1 MATKCSNPL
10 SNPGN
15 YCDVAIDEIRRVLFV
30 NKYKDDGTLNY
41 ISQAD
46 AAAIANWQTL
56 FDKADFSSSIMEK
69 VVPSHLVWGLT
80 TEQEDN
86 VVDDNN
92 GYLIKL
98 ADGNYTIN
106 YEHILLE
113 PYCISQY
120 KALEEQT
127 LSVYFVDADDK
138 VWGKKSGVNL
148 YPLDILGFQISN
160 FSPKTREQASK
171 SMVRFR
177 LKTPTDMNI
186 LTSVTI
192 ADGDVTSDDDFYSLI
207 DADVAISAPAVTGC
221 VVVIDTAQGDV
232 AVTGITYSGFTFVD
246 QADGSTVTLAGA
258 GSLNETPNG
267 TYTVNEAALLT
278 TAHTYDLQITFSGY
292 NISVGEVVVP

>member
-1 MATKCSNPL
+1 MATKCANPL

-41 ISQAD
+41 ITQSN

-56 FDKADFSSSIMEK
+56 FDKPDFSSSIMEK
-69 VVPSHLVWGLT
+69 VVPSHQVWGLT

-98 ADGNYTIN
+98 ADGNYTVS

-113 PYCISQY
+113 PYSVKQY
-120 KALEEQT
+120 KSLEEQT
-127 LSVYFVDADDK
+127 LAVYFVDADDR

-148 YPLDILGFQISN
+148 YPVDILGVQFSN
-160 FSPKTREQASK
+160 FSPKTREAASK
-171 SMVRFR
+171 TMCKFR
-177 LKTPTDMNI
+177 IKNATDMNE

-207 DADVAISAPAVTGC
+207 DADIAISSPAVTGC
-221 VVVIDTAQGDV
+221 VAVIDTAQGDV
-232 AVTGITYSGFTFVD
+232 AVTGIAYTAFTFVD
-246 QADGSTVTLAGA
+246 QADGSTATLAGV
-258 GSLNETPNG
+258 GSVTESPNG
-267 TYTVNEAALLT
+267 TYTINEAALLT
-278 TAHTYDLQITFSGY
+278 TAHTYDLQVTLSGY